1 MTLLKCKGVTQME
14 NQLNFEVVSD
24 EELEEISGG
33 RIDGWATAGRLA
45 GNIAVGAA
53 GGLAFGGPVGLAGG
67 IIGGMATGF
76 LAGPV
81 KRR

>member
-1 MTLLKCKGVTQME
+1 ME
-14 NQLNFEVVSD
+14 NKLNFKVVSD
-24 EELEEISGG
+24 EELVQANGG

-45 GNIAVGAA
+45 GNIAIGAA

-67 IIGGMATGF
+67 IVGGMATGF